1 MDPNDD
7 IYVINCVL
15 EGQTSQYA
23 LLVDKYKD
31 MVFSMVWKI
40 VKSREEAEEVAQDTF
55 LKAYQALPR
64 FKHEARFSTWLFRIA
79 YNTAI
84 SRTRKKKITVLAID
98 EKMVENY
105 STDPIR
111 ENADTLDDNER
122 IELMKTALKTLD
134 SDDQMLISLFYHN
147 KQTVEEISAITGLT
161 GSNVK
166 VKLHRIRKKIYARM
180 NSSLSPEITEQKMN

>member
-1 MDPNDD
+1 MDHNDD
-7 IYVINCVL
+7 TYVINCVL
-15 EGQTSQYA
+15 DGQTGLYA
-23 LLVDKYKD
+23 VLVDRYKD

-40 VKSREEAEEVAQDTF
+40 VRSREEAEEVAQDTF

-84 SRTRKKKITVLAID
+84 SRTRKKKVTVLAID
-98 EKMVENY
+98 ERMVENY

-111 ENADTLDDNER
+111 ENTDGVDDEQR
-122 IELMKTALKTLD
+122 IELMKTTLKTLD
-134 SDDQMLISLFYHN
+134 KDDQMLISLFYQN
-147 KQTVEEISAITGLT
+147 DQSVEEISTITGLT

-180 NSSLSPEITEQKMN
+180 SSSLSPETI

>member
-1 MDPNDD
+1 MDQNDD
-7 IYVINCVL
+7 TYVINSVL
-15 EGQTSQYA
+15 NGQTGDYA
-23 LLVDKYKD
+23 VLVDRYKD

-98 EKMVENY
+98 ERMVENY

-111 ENADTLDDNER
+111 ENTHTVDDEQQ
-122 IELMKTALKTLD
+122 IELMKTTLKTLD
-134 SDDQMLISLFYHN
+134 KDEQMLISLFYQN
-147 KQTVEEISAITGLT
+147 EQSVEEISTITGLT
-161 GSNVK
+161 ESNVK

-180 NSSLSPEITEQKMN
+180 NSSLTLEPN

>member
-1 MDPNDD
+1 MDQNDD
-7 IYVINCVL
+7 TYVINSIL
-15 EGQTSQYA
+15 NGQTGQYA
-23 LLVDKYKD
+23 VLVDKYKD

-98 EKMVENY
+98 EGMVENY

-111 ENADTLDDNER
+111 ENTDTVDDEQQ
-122 IELMKTALKTLD
+122 IELMKVALNTMDK
-134 SDDQMLISLFYHN
+134 DDQMLISLFYQN
-147 KQTVEEISAITGLT
+147 EQSVEEISTITGLT
-161 GSNVK
+161 ESNVK
-166 VKLHRIRKKIYARM
+166 VKLHRIRKKIYAKM
-180 NSSLSPEITEQKMN
+180 NNSLSLETIGNKK

>member
-1 MDPNDD
+1 MDQNDD
-7 IYVINCVL
+7 TYVINSVL
-15 EGQTSQYA
+15 EGQTGLYTV
-23 LLVDKYKD
+23 LVDRYKD

-98 EKMVENY
+98 ERTVENY

-111 ENADTLDDNER
+111 ENTDIVDNEQR
-122 IELMKTALKTLD
+122 LELMKAALKTLEK
-134 SDDQMLISLFYHN
+134 DDQMLISLFYQN
-147 KQTVEEISAITGLT
+147 EQSVEEISTITGLT
-161 GSNVK
+161 ESNVK

-180 NSSLSPEITEQKMN
+180 NSVLSPVIS

>member
-1 MDPNDD
+1 MDQIDD
-7 IYVINCVL
+7 TYVINGVL
-15 EGQTSQYA
+15 DGQTGLYA
-23 LLVDKYKD
+23 VLVDKYKD

-64 FKHEARFSTWLFRIA
+64 FKQEARFSTWLFRIA

-98 EKMVENY
+98 EGMVENY
-105 STDPIR
+105 STDPIQ
-111 ENADTLDDNER
+111 ENTDTVDDEER
-122 IELMKTALKTLD
+122 ITMMKDALKTLD
-134 SDDQMLISLFYHN
+134 SDDQMLISLFYQN
-147 KQTVEEISAITGLT
+147 EQSVEEISTITGLT
-161 GSNVK
+161 ESNVK

-180 NSSLSPEITEQKMN
+180 NSSLSPQTH

>member
-1 MDPNDD
+1 MDHNDD
-7 IYVINCVL
+7 TSVINCVL
-15 EGQTSQYA
+15 EGQTGLYA
-23 LLVDKYKD
+23 VLVDKYKD

-55 LKAYQALPR
+55 LKAFQALPR

-98 EKMVENY
+98 EGMVENY

-111 ENADTLDDNER
+111 ENVDTVDDEQR

-134 SDDQMLISLFYHN
+134 KEDQMLISLFYQN
-147 KQTVEEISAITGLT
+147 NQTVEEISTITGLT

-180 NSSLSPEITEQKMN
+180 NSSLTPETAGLKTN